1 MIDDW
6 CLLAKCKINSDADP
20 TSELKPTCKRCRLQ
34 CRTLWENRNYTNT
47 QMAICKRSYFGRGIA
62 SCNATWILFS
72 KFQKRQTRHCVFTLW
87 LCLCYGDVQ
96 LRDLS
101 VISSVQMF
109 CFLLFCISTMK
120 VVLSTLQYLEK
131 KKKKGSPKKKKHIEV
146 NTVSTGWKLS
156 SCLSLEQSMKS
167 QSTFNQR
174 LLKSQ
179 VLETEFTQWTTS
191 GRQPFVDATWDG
203 VLSICDQCEASVQ
216 PAAKHQQCLSQSSA
230 NTV

>member
-47 QMAICKRSYFGRGIA
+47 QMAICKQSYFGRGIA

-101 VISSVQMF
+101 HFFYPNVLFFAILYFRHESSPVNSSISR
-109 CFLLFCISTMK
+109 
-120 VVLSTLQYLEK
+120 K
-131 KKKKGSPKKKKHIEV
+131 KKKKGSPKKKTHRSKYSEYRVKALI
-146 NTVSTGWKLS
+146 L
-156 SCLSLEQSMKS
+156 
-167 QSTFNQR
+167 
-174 LLKSQ
+174 
-179 VLETEFTQWTTS
+179 
-191 GRQPFVDATWDG
+191 P
-203 VLSICDQCEASVQ
+203 
-216 PAAKHQQCLSQSSA
+216 
-230 NTV
+230 